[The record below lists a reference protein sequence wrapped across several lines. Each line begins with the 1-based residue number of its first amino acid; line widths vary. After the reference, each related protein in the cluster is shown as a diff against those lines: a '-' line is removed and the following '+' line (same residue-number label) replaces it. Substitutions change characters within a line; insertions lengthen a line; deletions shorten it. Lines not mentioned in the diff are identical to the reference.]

1 MALTQKQIKTL
12 WERDAYCLHCGAD
25 SGLQVH
31 HRRNRQMGG
40 SKLLDR
46 FDNLLR
52 VCPWLNYAMES
63 DAVVA
68 QDARD
73 NGWKLGQW
81 DGFDT
86 PVYDKMQGTW
96 FLLDDKGNKFPT
108 TPPMFLV

>member
-12 WERDAYCLHCGAD
+12 WARDPYCPHCGAD
-25 SGLQVH
+25 TGLQTH

-52 VCPWLNYAMES
+52 VCAWLNYAMES
-63 DAVVA
+63 DPKVA
-68 QDARD
+68 QDAREH
-73 NGWKLGQW
+73 GWKLGQW

-86 PVYDKMQGTW
+86 PIYDAMQGHW
-96 FLLDDKGNKFPT
+96 WQLDDKGNKFRSD
-108 TPPMFLV
+108 PPMFLV